1 MDKLAFRRTCL
12 EDPHTVDPGFR
23 EAWRQDPELEA
34 FRRSVLKIDDQLCEA
49 LNVEV
54 PPGFAA
60 RLELHRLLD
69 ESSSK
74 AARSMFS
81 WFSPSMAI
89 AASLMLAMSIGLWVF
104 NSPVFR
110 SSTNSEQGLAS
121 VIGPVTEDAQVQ
133 ANANIDEFS
142 AAFAHINL
150 RLANAVLEHSGHELN
165 GDLSITPEKLDHF
178 SEVLADYQMP
188 VTVSEIAAKFVERCP
203 IMEKRGVHALLTGV
217 SSDVTLVYLP
227 HHMTELNTGIVVDDQ
242 FVYVQPI
249 GSGTLVLSSQSQA
262 DLDHSLSQITESWHN
277 EPRLL
282 ALAF

>member
-12 EDPHTVDPGFR
+12 EDPHTTDPCFR

-60 RLELHRLLD
+60 RLELRRLLD

-74 AARSMFS
+74 SAQTMPS
-81 WFSPSMAI
+81 WFRPSMAI

-104 NSPVFR
+104 NSPGFLG
-110 SSTNSEQGLAS
+110 STDSEQDLAS
-121 VIGPVTEDAQVQ
+121 VLEPGTEDAQLE
-133 ANANIDEFS
+133 ANANTDEFT

-150 RLANAVLEHSGHELN
+150 RLASAVIEHSGHELN
-165 GDLSITPEKLDHF
+165 GDLSVTPEKLDQF
-178 SEVLADYQMP
+178 SGILAEYQIP
-188 VTVSEIAAKFVERCP
+188 LSASEIGARFVERCP
-203 IMEKRGVHALLTGV
+203 VLNKQVVHALLTGV

-227 HHMTELNTGIVVDDQ
+227 HHLTELNTGIVVGDE

-249 GSGTLVLSSQSQA
+249 GSGALVLSSQSQA

>member
-1 MDKLAFRRTCL
+1 MDKLTFRRTCL
-12 EDPHTVDPGFR
+12 EDPHTIDPGFR

-54 PPGFAA
+54 PTGFTA
-60 RLELHRLLD
+60 RLELRRLLD
-69 ESSSK
+69 DSSSK
-74 AARSMFS
+74 VAQPMFS

-89 AASLMLAMSIGLWVF
+89 AASLVLVMSIGLWVF
-104 NSPVFR
+104 NSPAFR
-110 SSTNSEQGLAS
+110 SSTDFGQGLAS
-121 VIGPVTEDAQVQ
+121 VTEDAQLE
-133 ANANIDEFS
+133 ANANIDEIN
-142 AAFAHINL
+142 ATFAHINL
-150 RLANAVLEHSGHELN
+150 RLASAVIEHSGHELN
-165 GDLSITPEKLDHF
+165 GDLSITPEKLDRY
-178 SEVLADYQMP
+178 SEILAEYQMP
-188 VTVSEIAAKFVERCP
+188 VSVSEVAAKFVERCP
-203 IMEKRGVHALLTGV
+203 VIGKRGVHALLTGL
-217 SSDVTLVYLP
+217 SSDVTLFYLP
-227 HHMTELNTGIVVDDQ
+227 HHLTELNTGMVVDDQ